1 MQSILADVRKE
12 SRAVYIYDRITK
24 LYNLSFRVNGYS
36 KSIERFLRSRALDLP
51 EGARVLDAGCGT
63 GLLTL
68 TMLKMLTGPARITA
82 LDLSAS
88 SLLTAKRA
96 VDESIDSSIHSA
108 SFMRAN
114 VLSLPFADETF
125 DLVVTSG
132 VLEYVSLSEGL
143 AEMARVLTPGGYLI
157 NLPFRVGLLT
167 RTFEV
172 IFRFRAHHMQDVD
185 SYTNS
190 FFRFVEHHRFP
201 PLDPISWTKTAILAI
216 K

>member
-12 SRAVYIYDRITK
+12 SKAVYIYDRITK
-24 LYNLSFRVNGYS
+24 LYDLSFRVNGYG
-36 KSIERFLRSRALDLP
+36 KSIERFLKSIALDLP
-51 EGARVLDAGCGT
+51 QGARILDAGCGT

-68 TMLKMLTGPARITA
+68 AMLKILADPARITA

-88 SLLTAKRA
+88 SLLMAKHA
-96 VDESIDSSIHSA
+96 VDESIDTSVHSA
-108 SFMRAN
+108 NFICAN
-114 VLSLPFADETF
+114 ILDLPFADGSF
-125 DLVVTSG
+125 DLVMTSG

-157 NLPFRVGLLT
+157 NLPVRPSLLT
-167 RTFEV
+167 RALEV
-172 IFRFRAHHMQDVD
+172 IFSFRAHHLQDVE

-190 FFRFVEHHRFP
+190 LFRSVEHHRFR